1 MNSYYV
7 DTSALVKIYH
17 RETGTD
23 AMLKL
28 YQGTDKLLISEL
40 AKIELLSTV
49 YRKYRE
55 HGITHETLEAVIQ
68 KFEDDLD
75 LRYELV
81 KFSSLVIDEA
91 WKLLRNV
98 AATHGLKAQ
107 DSLQMAFFKTY
118 CDPTTIFACA
128 DNTFEKLVKEEG
140 FQTFVPK

>member
-17 RETGTD
+17 REAGTD
-23 AMLKL
+23 AMLTL
-28 YQGTDKLLISEL
+28 YHGTDTLLISEL

-55 HGITHETLEAVIQ
+55 HSITHETLEAVIQ
-68 KFEDDLD
+68 KFEDDID
-75 LRYELV
+75 QRYELV

-91 WKLLRNV
+91 WNLLRSV
-98 AATHGLKAQ
+98 AETRGLKAL
-107 DSLQMAFFKTY
+107 DSLQMTFFKTY
-118 CDPTTIFACA
+118 CDQTTIFACA
-128 DNTFEKLVKEEG
+128 DTSLKKLVKEEG